1 MPQGAPV
8 AVGGGHLNA
17 ELLGQG
23 CRHSSATETPIP
35 QPDLG
40 GFPGPIEAL
49 EVVIE
54 DRVGLAAAVH
64 KSINPPDFRG

>member
-1 MPQGAPV
+1 V
-8 AVGGGHLNA
+8 AVGGGDFDA
-17 ELLGQG
+17 EFLGQG
-23 CRHSSATETPIP
+23 RRHGSTSEAPIP
-35 QPDLG
+35 KPGLG

-64 KSINPPDFRG
+64 KPVSPPDLRG